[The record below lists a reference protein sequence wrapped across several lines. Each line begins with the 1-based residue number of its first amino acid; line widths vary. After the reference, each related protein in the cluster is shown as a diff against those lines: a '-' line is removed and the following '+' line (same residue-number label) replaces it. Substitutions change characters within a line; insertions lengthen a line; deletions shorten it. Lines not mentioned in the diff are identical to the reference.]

1 MSDTPPT
8 SAPTAVGA
16 AVGGLCPRCGAKT
29 LFNGLV
35 AFAPACRACGLD
47 LTTFNVGDGAAAFLT
62 LIVGGL
68 VGALAVTAQ
77 LAFHL
82 PFWVHAIIWVPV
94 AAILVI
100 GLMRVAKALLLVLE
114 YRHSAAEGRI
124 VTPDDEP

>member
-1 MSDTPPT
+1 VSHDPPT
-8 SAPTAVGA
+8 ALRA
-16 AVGGLCPRCGAKT
+16 ALGGLCPRCGAKT

-68 VGALAVTAQ
+68 VGAMAVTAQ

-82 PFWVHAIIWVPV
+82 PFWVHAILWVPI
-94 AAILVI
+94 AAVLAI
-100 GLMRVAKALLLVLE
+100 GLMRVAKALLLALE
-114 YRHSAAEGRI
+114 YRHRAAEGRI